1 MKRCVTLVER
11 DVGGACSSVGLGRTK
26 NQEPRTPNIHAN
38 MLGIRSRC
46 VRDAPSMGHSK
57 GKDNVKA
64 RKARRVKDERLA
76 NAKAAKAPAA
86 VQPA

>member
-1 MKRCVTLVER
+1 MIYDFAADCA
-11 DVGGACSSVGLGRTK
+11 GACAPGSAGLGRTK
-26 NQEPRTPNIHAN
+26 NQTSNIPAN
-38 MLGIRSRC
+38 KLGIFARC

-86 VQPA
+86 GQPA